1 MPRTIIIGYGNV
13 DRADDGVAF
22 HIVRGLR
29 RALGQPEL
37 TEDHE
42 GDEILGQEPD
52 SIFVPQL
59 VPELMDI
66 VSAYERIIF
75 VDAHT
80 GPGDEPIRCE
90 RLRPT
95 TDAQLFSHH
104 LTPGTFLA
112 FLEILYHRTPE
123 SFLVSVRA
131 EKFDFSALLSPR
143 TAAFIEPACALV
155 LQLLAG
161 HQEETPSTLPGEGS
175 AQEA

>member
-66 VSAYERIIF
+66 VSAYERIILSM
-75 VDAHT
+75 
-80 GPGDEPIRCE
+80 PIRGQVMN
-90 RLRPT
+90 RSVVSASGPQRTRNSSLT
-95 TDAQLFSHH
+95 T
-104 LTPGTFLA
+104 
-112 FLEILYHRTPE
+112 
-123 SFLVSVRA
+123 
-131 EKFDFSALLSPR
+131 
-143 TAAFIEPACALV
+143 
-155 LQLLAG
+155 
-161 HQEETPSTLPGEGS
+161 
-175 AQEA
+175 